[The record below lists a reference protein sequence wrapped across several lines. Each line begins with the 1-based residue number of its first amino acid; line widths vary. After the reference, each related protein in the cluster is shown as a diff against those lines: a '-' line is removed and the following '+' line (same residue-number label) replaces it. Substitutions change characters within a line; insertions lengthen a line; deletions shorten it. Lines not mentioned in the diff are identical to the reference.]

1 MERYRLG
8 TVQFTRRSGRRQLAP
23 VVLSRLI
30 AAVWSASS
38 RPRTAPRGSQARESA
53 GRITAVNV
61 EASRSSMNAQGLQP
75 RESAS
80 IQVRSLACHMGGP
93 TIRRLLSRIAQ
104 GALRSGETRQFR
116 PRPYPPGAS
125 DSAMESSASCGRLSG
140 YARRPLVITLQTI
153 NEVVRR
159 KGSPNNFSGR
169 GAVGRLCFPSRRLVK
184 MNRSGDCS

>member
-1 MERYRLG
+1 LEP
-8 TVQFTRRSGRRQLAP
+8 SS
-23 VVLSRLI
+23 SRDRAGDASSLPSSCPDGF

-38 RPRTAPRGSQARESA
+38 RPRTAPRDSQARESA
-53 GRITAVNV
+53 GRIAAVRV

-159 KGSPNNFSGR
+159 KGYLTTFPAEEPWAGCASQA
-169 GAVGRLCFPSRRLVK
+169 AV
-184 MNRSGDCS
+184 